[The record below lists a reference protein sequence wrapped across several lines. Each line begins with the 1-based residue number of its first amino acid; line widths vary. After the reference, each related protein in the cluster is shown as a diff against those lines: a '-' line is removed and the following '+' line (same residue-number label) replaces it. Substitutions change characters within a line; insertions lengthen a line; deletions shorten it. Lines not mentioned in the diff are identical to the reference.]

1 MSFLFSFPSLHF
13 IVLPIYASTP
23 TLQLTADC
31 VCVQLASDW
40 NLHASHAEGYN
51 GPRTSF
57 LHRIID
63 YMYISLLSLVVFLVS
78 TDNLQKSSYHLSNG
92 MNSSPGTQQGW
103 TKQMNF
109 ERSGRKA
116 DSSSAEDP
124 VHRGGLVQAMLHGY
138 WYGYRI
144 RGYALSQKTLIRG
157 YG

>member
-57 LHRIID
+57 LHRIIHK
-63 YMYISLLSLVVFLVS
+63 MYTLLLSLSVILVS
-78 TDNLQKSSYHLSNG
+78 SEGIHVILSMITLWVHTTSDNASRQQLDAKLRCSGTGKLLPSVAYFPIASYPYCILTSSSYLFNLPILFLCFSY
-92 MNSSPGTQQGW
+92 
-103 TKQMNF
+103 
-109 ERSGRKA
+109 
-116 DSSSAEDP
+116 
-124 VHRGGLVQAMLHGY
+124 VVY
-138 WYGYRI
+138 
-144 RGYALSQKTLIRG
+144 TL
-157 YG
+157 